1 MRAAGV
7 AVSPDRN
14 GAPRRRRVRAATV
27 ALIAL
32 LPLAACS
39 EKLDLKVVDRSVVR
53 VQHVFQY
60 KGKNIPGAHGTGFVL
75 NSDGYIVTNR
85 HVVDVKEKLPEGVT
99 ALNLFVPDGSWDK
112 RLPAKVV
119 WTSEKYD
126 LAILHVPGLS
136 RPPVVLAN
144 VKPLVSPEKGERVYA
159 IGFPGAG
166 DVTGSLAA
174 LESTVTQGAVS
185 KVTLGRGSQNGAER
199 MIIQHSADINL
210 GNSGGPLFNDCGR
223 VIAVN
228 TFAATST
235 FRIVRKPGGQTIA
248 KGSAVSG
255 VYYSPHV
262 ASLIE
267 ILTTEPALR
276 TVRFQSSPAVC
287 VPDTGTPIGMYIA
300 FVLVSLLAIASM
312 ILAMVRKRGPREVVR
327 VVETYSQ
334 WIRRRGGGTG
344 TVRPRESL
352 SGPTGTPTAQAP
364 RHPHAPAAVVPPAE
378 SEGGWVFEGTDATGG
393 SVRLTVGRTELLRA
407 TRGPEQGLILG
418 RSHSLS
424 NKVLSDGSVSR
435 RHARLVDVDGSLGIE
450 DLSSTYG
457 TTVNGEQLTPYT
469 AVRLDTGA
477 RVTLGDVTFELKELP
492 APR

>member
-1 MRAAGV
+1 MTG
-7 AVSPDRN
+7 
-14 GAPRRRRVRAATV
+14 AATPTV
-27 ALIAL
+27 PFDRPGAL
-32 LPLAACS
+32 LRRAVLLVWLALVAALTLTGCS
-39 EKLDLKVVDRSVVR
+39 EKLDLKAVDRSVVR
-53 VQHVFQY
+53 VQHVFEY
-60 KGKNIPGAHGTGFVL
+60 KGKKIPGAHGTGFVL

-85 HVVDVKEKLPEGVT
+85 HVVNVQKNLPDGVK
-99 ALNLFVPDGSWDK
+99 ALQLFIPDGSWDK
-112 RLPAKVV
+112 RLPATVV
-119 WTSEKYD
+119 WSSEKYD
-126 LAILHVPGLS
+126 LAILHVPGLN

-144 VKPLVSPEKGERVYA
+144 VKPLVSPEKGEKVYA

-166 DVTGSLAA
+166 DVTGSQAA
-174 LESTVTQGAVS
+174 LELTITEGTVS
-185 KVTLGRGSQNGAER
+185 KVTLGRGSQHGAER

-210 GNSGGPLFNDCGR
+210 GNSGGPLFNECGQ

-235 FRIVRKPGGQTIA
+235 FRIVHKPGGQTIA
-248 KGSAVSG
+248 RGSAVSG

-267 ILTTEPALR
+267 ILTTQPSLR
-276 TVRFQSSPAVC
+276 NIRFQSSPAVC
-287 VPDTGTPIGMYIA
+287 VPNSGTPIAMYVA
-300 FVLVSLLAIASM
+300 LVLVSMLAIASM

-327 VVETYSQ
+327 VVESYSQ
-334 WIRRRGGGTG
+334 WIRRRGGTAAPSG
-344 TVRPRESL
+344 RESL
-352 SGPTGTPTAQAP
+352 SGPTGTPTAQAG
-364 RHPHAPAAVVPPAE
+364 RHPHAPTAAAPPID
-378 SEGGWVFEGTDATGG
+378 SEGGWVFEGTDAAGG
-393 SVRLTVGRTELLRA
+393 TVRVTVGRTELIRA

-457 TTVNGEQLTPYT
+457 TTVNGEALTPYN
-469 AVRLDTGA
+469 AVKLDVGA

-492 APR
+492 AP